1 MVEESFPQFINP
13 TPLGKDFI
21 RFDFLTPDFC
31 DYIIQAAENQDWS
44 SNRFD
49 AYKTQDVYLEESM
62 KGLYDTIN
70 LHLEERIWPSVI
82 KYWDIDPIKT
92 ATAFV
97 LKYSMES
104 QKSLHLHHD
113 ESHISGSV
121 KLNEAYEGAVLKFPR
136 QDFTNEELKVGQLLC
151 WPSKITH
158 PHLSTELR
166 SGTKYSLT
174 IWTQEENVS

>member
-1 MVEESFPQFINP
+1 
-13 TPLGKDFI
+13 
-21 RFDFLTPDFC
+21 
-31 DYIIQAAENQDWS
+31 
-44 SNRFD
+44 
-49 AYKTQDVYLEESM
+49 
-62 KGLYDTIN
+62 
-70 LHLEERIWPSVI
+70 
-82 KYWDIDPIKT
+82 
-92 ATAFV
+92 
-97 LKYSMES
+97 MES

-121 KLNEAYEGAVLKFPR
+121 KLNEAYEGGVLKFPR